1 VKRHVIALLGALAAL
16 LAIGSGVANAQS
28 VQGADQTALTG
39 QSATS
44 NATSTQTHPSNSN
57 ISVRIFSPGS
67 NGSVS
72 QSNNSVAGSAALNA
86 ASTTQAVNQASGG
99 SGEQA
104 VGQLAGT
111 GQKADSAATSTQ
123 DHPKNSNI
131 DVRIYSPGSGG
142 DVKQSN
148 NSIAGSLAANAAKTE
163 QGVEQTQ
170 GGGDKCG
177 CHGSGGDG
185 VQAVGQDAVTLQG
198 AKSNATSEQDHAS
211 NDNIPVRIG
220 SPGGNGSVKQSNNSV
235 ALSGAVNLAG
245 TSQMV
250 GQTQAGGCGCG
261 GDHVQAVGQKA
272 ITGQWADS
280 NATSTQKGASNSN
293 IPVRIDSPNAVMKEY
308 GPAKKEA
315 PVPVGGDG
323 DVSQSNN
330 SIALS
335 AAVNAAK
342 TEQGVEQTQ
351 GGDCGCREPKDH
363 GYGDGGAKVQAVG
376 QFAATLQH
384 ANSNATSTQL
394 WPSNTNAPVRDQ
406 HSDGSDGS
414 VDQSNTSLAGS
425 LALNLA
431 HTMQYVRQQQ

>member
-1 VKRHVIALLGALAAL
+1 LGALAVL
-16 LAIGSGVANAQS
+16 LVLGSGAAQAQS
-28 VQGADQTALTG
+28 VQGVDQTALTG

-57 ISVRIFSPGS
+57 ISVRIFSPGN

-72 QSNNSVAGSAALNA
+72 QSNNSVAGSAAINA
-86 ASTTQAVNQASGG
+86 ASTAQAVGQSQGG

-104 VGQLAGT
+104 VGQIAGT
-111 GQKADSAATSTQ
+111 GQHADSSATSTQ
-123 DHPKNSNI
+123 EKPKNSNI
-131 DVRIYSPGSGG
+131 DVRIYSPGNGG

-163 QGVEQTQ
+163 QGVEQNQ

-185 VQAVGQDAVTLQG
+185 VQAVGQGALTLQK
-198 AKSNATSEQDHAS
+198 AKSEATSEQDHPS

-220 SPGGNGSVKQSNNSV
+220 SPGDNGSVKQSNNSV

-245 TSQMV
+245 TTQTV
-250 GQTQAGGCGCG
+250 GQTQGGGGGCGCG

-272 ITGQWADS
+272 ITGQLADS
-280 NATSTQKGASNSN
+280 SATSTQKGASNSN
-293 IPVRIDSPNAVMKEY
+293 IPVRIDSPNGMLKDH

-315 PVPVGGDG
+315 AAPMGSDG

-335 AAVNAAK
+335 GALNAAK
-342 TEQGVEQTQ
+342 TDQGVEQSQ

-363 GYGDGGAKVQAVG
+363 GYGDGGARVQAVG
-376 QFAATLQH
+376 QWAETWQH
-384 ANSNATSTQL
+384 ANSDATSTQL

-406 HSDGSDGS
+406 YSGGSDGS
-414 VDQSNTSLAGS
+414 VDQSNNSLAGS